1 VQTVMW
7 ALSNYGYI
15 ALFMLLALGII
26 GIPVPDETLMVFVG
40 SLTVNGPFQYT
51 LAFAVCLAGSMT
63 GMFISYIVGR
73 RVGKPLLDR
82 YGKKLK
88 LTPKRVERTER
99 WFQKYGSWSIVFGY
113 FVPGLRHLT
122 CYLAGMSRMKWT
134 TYLFAAGS
142 GALLWVATFLTI
154 GHIVG
159 NHWRDAVRWLHSKGN
174 PILFG
179 GLVVLAVG
187 GTITY
192 FIIRYRMRTNKTP

>member
-1 VQTVMW
+1 MQTVMW
-7 ALSNYGYI
+7 ALSHYGYI

-40 SLTVNGPFQYT
+40 SLTVNGPFQYAP
-51 LAFAVCLAGSMT
+51 AFAVCLAGSMT

-88 LTPKRVERTER
+88 LTPKRVERTEH

-142 GALLWVATFLTI
+142 GALLWVTTFLTI

-159 NHWRDAVRWLHSKGN
+159 NHWREAVRWLHSKGN

-179 GLVVLAVG
+179 SLVVLAVG